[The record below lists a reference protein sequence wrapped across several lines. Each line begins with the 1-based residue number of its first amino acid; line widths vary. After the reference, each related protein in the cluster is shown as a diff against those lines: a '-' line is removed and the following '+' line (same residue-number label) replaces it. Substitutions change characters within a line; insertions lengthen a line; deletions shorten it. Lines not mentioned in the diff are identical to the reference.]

1 MNCDAHNGDPADF
14 TQAGSA
20 MSCCSSETCVFE
32 VESIT
37 TDGLLERTSSA
48 EVLYEMQAEYPCCS
62 SYMSSTQT
70 GTGVTASQR
79 ASIVDNMIAAAFQ
92 IGLSNDSLFMA
103 VACLDR
109 YLALKPTPLNLLQ
122 PAGIACLWIGA
133 KYEQLTP
140 PSAAVFAQLAKG
152 PNGIP
157 LGCTTS
163 AKQLLVMLEES
174 ILKTL
179 DYRLAAVVTAIA
191 FKHRIMQQ
199 LADSSAYKQLSQQQV
214 DVLYSLTSYLTEVC
228 LLEYKL
234 LPWLP
239 SQLAAASFA
248 YAHTLLGL
256 TIDPDQLQQLTQHSL
271 VELQRP
277 MEYCCA
283 LHTIL
288 CKALQQHT
296 PYAVTVKYC
305 QPALQRVA
313 TLPCKF
319 FVVGGQPSQG

>member
-1 MNCDAHNGDPADF
+1 MQADF
-14 TQAGSA
+14 
-20 MSCCSSETCVFE
+20 
-32 VESIT
+32 
-37 TDGLLERTSSA
+37 
-48 EVLYEMQAEYPCCS
+48 PCCS

-70 GTGVTASQR
+70 DTGVTASHR
-79 ASIVDNMIAAAFQ
+79 ASTVDNMIAAAFQ
-92 IGLSNDSLFMA
+92 LGLSNESLFMA

-109 YLALKPTPLNLLQ
+109 YLALKPTPANLLQ

-140 PSAAVFAQLAKG
+140 PSAAMFAQLAKG

-157 LGCTTS
+157 LGCTAA

-174 ILKTL
+174 ILRTL
-179 DYRLAAVVTAIA
+179 DYRLAAIVTAIA

-199 LADSSAYKQLSQQQV
+199 LASSSMYRQLSKQQG
-214 DVLYSLTSYLTEVC
+214 DLLYSLTSYIVEVC

-248 YAHTLLGL
+248 YAHIVLGL
-256 TIDPDQLQQLTQHSL
+256 DIDPDQLQQVTQHSL
-271 VELQRP
+271 EELQRP

-288 CKALQQHT
+288 CKALQQNT

-305 QPALQRVA
+305 HPTLHHVA
-313 TLPCKF
+313 ALPCKLY
-319 FVVGGQPSQG
+319 VTTAHSPQCVN